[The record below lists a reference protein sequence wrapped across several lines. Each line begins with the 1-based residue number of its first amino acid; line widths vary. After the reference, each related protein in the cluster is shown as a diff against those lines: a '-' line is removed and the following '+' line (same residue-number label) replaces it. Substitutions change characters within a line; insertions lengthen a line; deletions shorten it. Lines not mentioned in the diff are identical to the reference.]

1 MGHARPRQKNLGR
14 KLRQIRETL
23 GVSQPHMPARLGLL
37 GMHPGRISEYETG
50 EREPALFTLLSY
62 AAVAGVHLEDI
73 VNDKVELP
81 DQLPGKVRYN
91 L

>member
-1 MGHARPRQKNLGR
+1 MGHPRPRQKNLGR

-23 GVSQPHMPARLGLL
+23 NVSQPHMPARLGLL

>member
-81 DQLPGKVRYN
+81 NQLPGKVRYD

>member
-1 MGHARPRQKNLGR
+1 MGHAQRRQKHLGR

-23 GVSQPHMPARLGLL
+23 GISQPHMPAHLGLPN
-37 GMHPGRISEYETG
+37 MHPGRISEYETG

-62 AAVAGVHLEDI
+62 AALAGVHLEDL

-81 DQLPGKVRYN
+81 DELPGKVHHH

>member
-81 DQLPGKVRYN
+81 AQLPGKVRYD

>member
-81 DQLPGKVRYN
+81 DQLPGKVRYD

>member
-81 DQLPGKVRYN
+81 AQLPGRVRYD

>member
-1 MGHARPRQKNLGR
+1 MGHPRPRQKNLGR

-23 GVSQPHMPARLGLL
+23 GVSQPHMPARLGLH

-62 AAVAGVHLEDI
+62 AALAGVHLEDI

-81 DQLPGKVRYN
+81 DQLPGKVRYD

>member
-1 MGHARPRQKNLGR
+1 MGHKRRRQKNLGR

-23 GVSQPHMPARLGLL
+23 DIRQPHMPAHLGLPGL
-37 GMHPGRISEYETG
+37 NPGRISEYETG
-50 EREPALFTLLSY
+50 DREPALFTLLSY
-62 AAVAGVHLEDI
+62 AAIAGVHLEDI

-81 DQLPGKVRYN
+81 DELPGDVRYD